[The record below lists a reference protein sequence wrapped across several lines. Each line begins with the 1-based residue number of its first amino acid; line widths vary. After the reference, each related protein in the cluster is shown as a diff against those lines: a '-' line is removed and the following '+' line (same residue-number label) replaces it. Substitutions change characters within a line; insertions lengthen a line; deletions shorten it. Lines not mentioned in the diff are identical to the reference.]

1 MTTGKYCCN
10 GATALK
16 KSVRQSVVPFA
27 KPIAKADAVIEFVA
41 SPKWPMVQGEK
52 SDPPVGIGRG
62 LKPRAEK
69 AAERGRS
76 EYRAAFFSFVVDI
89 ADDFLALIFGLAIFP
104 AHPIFHNGGRKAPKT
119 NMLAAAFVGLAT
131 NQIA

>member
-16 KSVRQSVVPFA
+16 KSVRQSLVPFA

-41 SPKWPMVQGEK
+41 SLKWPMVQGEK
-52 SDPPVGIGRG
+52 SDPPVGTGRG
-62 LKPRAEK
+62 LKHSAEK

-76 EYRAAFFSFVVDI
+76 DYPGGLFLLWSILQTIFCH
-89 ADDFLALIFGLAIFP
+89 DFLALQFFRHIPSCQSEAERLQK
-104 AHPIFHNGGRKAPKT
+104 REC
-119 NMLAAAFVGLAT
+119 
-131 NQIA
+131 

>member
-16 KSVRQSVVPFA
+16 KSVRQSLVPFA

-69 AAERGRS
+69 AAVQGRS
-76 EYRAAFFSFVVDI
+76 EYRAAFFSCVVDI